1 VVVTAPLTVNETWTA
16 FAPGELA
23 AFVDGQRRA

>member
-1 VVVTAPLTVNETWTA
+1 VTAPLTVNETWTA

-23 AFVDGQRRA
+23 VFVDGQRRS